1 MPVKLYIC
9 SLPAL
14 LAATAVSVLTGC
26 VADQPKQV
34 NVFCW
39 AEAHGAVLPEEKWM
53 RPPGVVC
60 TPIAEK
66 AVTSTGGDGSPSPT
80 DPEKPDVPSDPKP
93 PTPPPPP
100 RVTSGLPGG
109 GVEAVGLDYTVV
121 TGGGTDGGRV
131 TITPTR

>member
-9 SLPAL
+9 SLRAL

-80 DPEKPDVPSDPKP
+80 EP